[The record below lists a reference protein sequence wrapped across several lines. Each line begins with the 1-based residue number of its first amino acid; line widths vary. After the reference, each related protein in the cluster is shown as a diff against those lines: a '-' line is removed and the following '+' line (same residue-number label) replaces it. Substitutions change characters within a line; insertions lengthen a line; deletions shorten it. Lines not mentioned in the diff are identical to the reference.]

1 MTQKKHK
8 SNYFRGDVWFDKK
21 VDAHTR
27 AALQEKEAEFKQ
39 THKYATDEQLLDY
52 VRAFAEKHGYTPN
65 CDEIIGG
72 AFIARRWG
80 DWMAVVT
87 AAGLPKPSGK
97 SPIMKKRDIYKQEF
111 KRQARLFQ
119 QERREQKRQKVE
131 RTTVICE
138 DNNDERKEIDA
149 DGSECCRKESD

>member
-8 SNYFRGDVWFDKK
+8 ANYFRGDVWFDKK
-21 VDAHTR
+21 VDARTR

-72 AFIARRWG
+72 VFIARRWG
-80 DWMAVVT
+80 DWMAVVA

-111 KRQARLFQ
+111 KRQARLFK
-119 QERREQKRQKVE
+119 QERREKKKPKVS
-131 RTTVICE
+131 TTVTCE
-138 DNNDERKEIDA
+138 DNNNERKEND
-149 DGSECCRKESD
+149 SD